1 MTNYTN
7 NLYMEQVINESG
19 IKGNV
24 CTKNDCTICDNIIA
38 CYIDTSKKEDGN
50 KDVNYGGYETEMHY

>member
-1 MTNYTN
+1 MEDHTN

-24 CTKNDCTICDNIIA
+24 CSKFDCTICDNLIG
-38 CYIDTSKKEDGN
+38 CYMDASIKENITVDT
-50 KDVNYGGYETEMHY
+50 NYGGYETETHY